1 MELNIGFS
9 YIFLFSL
16 LLFASTSDGRK
27 DLEKYW
33 AETMKGQ
40 PMPEAIKGLVTVG
53 IFESVEEKGQGL
65 VEEKSFV
72 SDFDPRPSVTAYQD
86 DINPS
91 RVKSPN
97 SDCNSHQDGPKSKKP
112 YMDDF
117 EPRPNISVY
126 ND

>member
-1 MELNIGFS
+1 VGCKCIILPK
-9 YIFLFSL
+9 
-16 LLFASTSDGRK
+16 FASTSDGRK

-33 AETMKGQ
+33 VETMKGQ
-40 PMPEAIKGLVTVG
+40 PMPEAIKGLVNVG

-91 RVKSPN
+91 QVKSTN

-112 YMDDF
+112 NMDDF